1 MATPGDEHVLSSD
14 QVYDFACSS
23 CEEDNVN
30 TEAQFSCK
38 ECENYLCN
46 KCIKLHNKLFKKH
59 EVLGRSDVTKWV
71 RKKCETSLE
80 KCEKHPEESVKM
92 VCEDHDE
99 LCCSLCVSLS
109 HRMCRSIR
117 LIDDLAKGVKNTDQL
132 KDLTQRVKAINTE
145 LITMKKKRLSNKK
158 ALQDSDKNLVQ
169 DIKTIREKFLASLQ
183 ELEIDI
189 GEEMDTRKDIFVG
202 KLQEDVTQCTEMHD
216 KLIKTLGYSQSDDER
231 MSYIGYRRCQE
242 QVKDAEISLNKM
254 SKIPEYKLSF
264 KIEKDLDN
272 LFDSLKSVGKV
283 VSTPSFDECDSKPE
297 QFVHDTKT
305 ETSSTTARKCY
316 DPNYAFTTKAT
327 HIHNLRI
334 KDEKPC
340 SIKGICEL
348 QTGEIVLADCANNK
362 MKVLS
367 REFKI
372 VTTLNLPQHT
382 ENMCIVGGNEVALA
396 VDDAKKK
403 HEVHFI
409 TIDKFEDIEA
419 KSISKFAVAHN
430 CNAVSFHNDYVYVG
444 SESSVYMYS
453 KDGII
458 VKQVYHK
465 LGWSQCTVNGIHTS
479 NNGQKIYITDSSNNK
494 VITVDNSGKILS
506 TCEDPDL
513 LFPVSLCVSEHG
525 HLFVCAMGSNSVL
538 QIDKEGRRKLRT
550 LVSGEKVSKPLVVYF
565 STRSQQ
571 LMVAG
576 NTNDLLVADLI

>member
-1 MATPGDEHVLSSD
+1 MATGGEHVLSSD
-14 QVYDFACSS
+14 QIYDFCCSS

-59 EVLGRSDVTKWV
+59 DLLGRSDVAKWV
-71 RKKCETSLE
+71 GKKCETSLE

-169 DIKTIREKFLASLQ
+169 DIQTIREKFLASLQ

-305 ETSSTTARKCY
+305 ETNSTTARKCY

-327 HIHNLRI
+327 HIHNLRT
-334 KDEKPC
+334 KDEKAC
-340 SIKGICEL
+340 CIKGICEL
-348 QTGEIVLADCANNK
+348 QTGEIVLADCANDK
-362 MKVLS
+362 MKVLN

-409 TIDKFEDIEA
+409 TIDKYNDFDTRY
-419 KSISKFAVAHN
+419 ISKFTVAHY
-430 CNAVSFHNDYVYVG
+430 CNAVSFRNDYVYVG
-444 SESSVYMYS
+444 SESSVYLYS
-453 KDGII
+453 KKGEFIKI
-458 VKQVYHK
+458 VYQA
-465 LGWSQCTVNGIHTS
+465 LGLANTLNGIHAS
-479 NNGQKIYITDSSNNK
+479 NDGQRVYLTDSTNHK
-494 VITVDNSGKILS
+494 VITINNHGTKLA
-506 TCEDPDL
+506 TCQDQEL
-513 LFPVSLCVSEHG
+513 IFPVSLCVSEHG
-525 HLFVCAMGSNSVL
+525 HVFACALKSNSVL
-538 QIDKEGRRKLRT
+538 QIDTEGNRKLRT
-550 LVSGEKVSKPLVVYF
+550 LVSGNKIHNPLVVWF

-576 NTNDLLVADLI
+576 ITNDLLVADLI